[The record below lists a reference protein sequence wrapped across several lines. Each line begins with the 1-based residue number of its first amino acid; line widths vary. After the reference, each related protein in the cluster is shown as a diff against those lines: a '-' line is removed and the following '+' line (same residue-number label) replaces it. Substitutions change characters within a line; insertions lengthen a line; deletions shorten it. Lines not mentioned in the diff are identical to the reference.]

1 MCLCVLFHLLPEEET
16 LVTTDKAL
24 IYEYTIISLGII
36 SVNFL
41 DQYFLVNP
49 RYLGYPA
56 SDSQPSRQCQ
66 AWDFSHGVGLML
78 HQILVANHYPSISCR
93 QTRL

>member
-1 MCLCVLFHLLPEEET
+1 MCLCILSHLLPEEET

-24 IYEYTIISLGII
+24 IYGYTIISLGII
-36 SVNFL
+36 SVKFL

-49 RYLGYPA
+49 RYLGSPVSY
-56 SDSQPSRQCQ
+56 SQPFSQCQ
-66 AWDFSHGVGLML
+66 AWDFSHGVGLIL
-78 HQILVANHYPSISCR
+78 HQILVGNHYPSISCR